1 MTTRLQAFQYTPR
14 EQFLPFHNRQQRW
27 ACLVCHRRAG
37 KTVSIVADL
46 VLKAIRTRKKNARY
60 AYIAPFRTQAKEIAW
75 TYLKQMTEGLRDGAP
90 REAEL
95 RVKMFNGSW
104 ITLYGADNPDALR
117 GLYLDGAALDE
128 YGDMKPSL
136 LGEIIMPTLLDRR
149 GWLVLGGT
157 IKGRNQFYDA
167 IKKAESDKSW
177 FFLRMPASTSGIIPD
192 EDLAVIKGQ
201 MSPEE
206 YDQEFE
212 LNVDAALKGTYY
224 AELMNEIQN
233 AGQIVRESLYDPEQ
247 MVSVASDL
255 GFSDGCAFW
264 FWQVRPDGF
273 AIVDYY
279 ENNGKDIKHYLEVLA
294 DKGYEYDEI
303 WLPHDAKAK
312 RLGSKRTTIEQFM
325 NPHEICPQLYKEGE
339 RMTLRLVPRQSI
351 QHGIDAVR
359 MILRQCWFDET
370 TCFKGIDALRTYS
383 RRYNENTKSFDDKPK
398 HDDASHAAD
407 GFRYLA
413 LVAKGSKGQSAESHA
428 RFRKGFGRMG
438 ESKAPKVML
447 QYKDGRIMTVQTLDE
462 FAPLGQ
468 KTLRIGRARRI

>member
-1 MTTRLQAFQYTPR
+1 MRVLTPTFDYTPR
-14 EQFLPFHNRQQRW
+14 EQFLPFHNRPQRW

-37 KTVSIVADL
+37 KTYSILADI
-46 VLKAIRTRKKNARY
+46 VLKALRTKKTNARY

-75 TYLKQMTEGLRDGAP
+75 TYLKLLTEGMREGAP

-95 RVKMFNGSW
+95 RVKLFNGSW
-104 ITLYGADNPDALR
+104 ITLYGADNPDSLR

-128 YGDMKPSL
+128 YGDMKHSL
-136 LGEIIMPTLLDRR
+136 LGEIILPTLLDRK

-167 IKKAESDKSW
+167 IKRAEVDPSW

-192 EDLAVIKGQ
+192 EDLEVIKDQ

-224 AELMNEIQN
+224 AEIMNELQN
-233 AGQIVRESLYDPEQ
+233 SGQITRDTLYDPGQ
-247 MVSVASDL
+247 KVCVASDI
-255 GFSDGCAFW
+255 GFSDSCVFW
-264 FWQVRPDGF
+264 FWQTRPDGF
-273 AIVDYY
+273 AIIDYY
-279 ENNGKDIKHYLEVLA
+279 EAAGKEVEHYLVMLA
-294 DKGYEYDEI
+294 EKGYDYDEI

-325 NPHEICPQLYKEGE
+325 NPADSCPTHYTEADRLK
-339 RMTLRLVPRQSI
+339 LRLVPRQAV

-359 MILRQCWFDET
+359 MILRQCWFDENT
-370 TCFKGIDALRTYS
+370 TTKGIDSLRTYS
-383 RRYNENTKSFDDKPK
+383 RRWNENTKVFDDKPK

-413 LVAKGSKGQSAESHA
+413 LVAKGSKGQSAESHMN
-428 RFRKGFGRMG
+428 FRRGFGRMG
-438 ESKAPKVML
+438 DLKKPKVML
-447 QYKDGRIMTVQTLDE
+447 QYKDGRIMTTQTLDE
-462 FAPLGQ
+462 FAPL
-468 KTLRIGRARRI
+468 KSTLSLGRARRI